1 MTGKMRSD
9 PGTHE
14 RKEQPVLR
22 SGSVLF
28 ERLSKLPKR
37 MAFPTL
43 RFGKLLHDTQNPLE
57 TFLYTSVRWDS
68 VDLLSFLEFFF
79 LTHSYIVAIK

>member
-1 MTGKMRSD
+1 
-9 PGTHE
+9 
-14 RKEQPVLR
+14 
-22 SGSVLF
+22 
-28 ERLSKLPKR
+28 

-43 RFGKLLHDTQNPLE
+43 RFGKLLHDTQNPME

-68 VDLLSFLEFFF
+68 VDLLSILEFFF